1 MKTYK
6 ELLNQVAQE
15 SNVLRQLTEE
25 ESLALKNALL
35 CMYKDV
41 KSLCDSHNLVLM
53 LCGGSCLGAI
63 RHQGFIPWDD
73 DLDLMMSRS
82 DYEVL
87 ISLLEAGSLGDD
99 YEFTY
104 PGGNQDAPSCFLKIF
119 KKSTKC
125 VEIGAQDSVYP
136 KGIFLDIFILD
147 GASSCSLKRKL
158 TGITANSLRFISNNV
173 STAFSQVSDLEK
185 AFYKTNNAAYFQFLC
200 RRMIGRLLAVI
211 PHKTWISWFDRLV
224 ANKKQSGLM
233 CLPTGRMLY
242 GGECFPSLVYFPPIH
257 ASFEGLD
264 VLIPN
269 GYDAYLKNLY
279 HDYMK
284 LPPVEKRERHFIV
297 DFDLDTPNCNNK

>member
-6 ELLNQVAQE
+6 ELLNQVAHE
-15 SNVLRQLTEE
+15 SNVLRQLTDD
-25 ESLALKNALL
+25 ESLSLKKALL
-35 CMYKDV
+35 SMYIDV
-41 KSLCDSHNLVLM
+41 KALCDTHNLVLM
-53 LCGGSCLGAI
+53 LCGGSCLGAV

-82 DYEVL
+82 DYEAL
-87 ISLLEAGSLGDD
+87 IALLEAGALGDD
-99 YEFTY
+99 YEFAY
-104 PGGNQDAPSCFLKIF
+104 PGGNLDAPSCFLKIF

-147 GASSCSLKRKL
+147 GASSCLLKRKVI
-158 TGITANSLRFISNNV
+158 GMIANSLRFISNIV
-173 STAFSQVSDLEK
+173 STAFSPVSDLEK
-185 AFYKTNNAAYFQFLC
+185 SFYKFNKVAYFQFLC
-200 RRMIGRLLAVI
+200 RRLIGKIFSVI
-211 PHKTWISWFDRLV
+211 PHKTWISWFDSLV
-224 ANKKQSGLM
+224 SNNNKSGLL

-242 GGECFPSLVYFPPIH
+242 GGECFPNSVYFPPIH

-284 LPPVEKRERHFIV
+284 LPPIDKRERHFIV
-297 DFDLDTPNCNNK
+297 DFNLSGEY